1 MGRASQV
8 VGYIIGLI
16 ILIAGIGLII
26 GSLAMPLLFLGGF
39 PIIGLLLIIFGFIII
54 YLGHRSRPTKEKKML
69 KMQAEEYLREQKLK
83 KEMEKREIE
92 EMEKAEKER
101 KKLEKERKKE

>member
-16 ILIAGIGLII
+16 ILIAGIVLII

-39 PIIGLLLIIFGFIII
+39 PIIGLLLVIFGFVIM
-54 YLGHRSRPTKEKKML
+54 YLGHRSRPTIEKKML
-69 KMQAEEYLREQKLK
+69 KMQAKEYLREEKLK
-83 KEMEKREIE
+83 KEMQKRELE
-92 EMEKAEKER
+92 EMEEAEKER
-101 KKLEKERKKE
+101 KKAEKQRKRE